1 MFDLNK
7 AVKNNPSM
15 LSLANDIFAMY
26 GGANGVNLNSTPFVV
41 YNEYTNT
48 NDFPIVDVG
57 ISGMG
62 LPFQKKLSAI
72 ALNSLLFDAWAKNYK
87 IPQTVI
93 DEWTRILQAGADTNQ
108 KKSFWQKVKEAATNT
123 FDTVSGGV
131 NNVLEDAKDLGNKLG
146 DKLNTFLNNA
156 PQNVL
161 FAPLLPFVPAMR
173 NQLNKRGFSVS
184 GLGIYDISKMFL
196 DNIVKSKSNYQFA
209 HLDPASIATFAA
221 SPEGKDMIKQ
231 ILDFF
236 LTLANKP
243 TLSSN
248 DKEMLKDAEGGL
260 DEILDT
266 KKVDANGFLKY
277 ILLALGLFLAYK
289 FIKK

>member
-1 MFDLNK
+1 MFSANKIINENPIAKNLVILLNK
-7 AVKNNPSM
+7 QNMDFDKPPIMIPNDYSGKTDMPMGLAGIYVTPSM
-15 LSLANDIFAMY
+15 QGMKNQLTQLLVSEWIKF
-26 GGANGVNLNSTPFVV
+26 
-41 YNEYTNT
+41 YN
-48 NDFPIVDVG
+48 
-57 ISGMG
+57 
-62 LPFQKKLSAI
+62 
-72 ALNSLLFDAWAKNYK
+72 
-87 IPQTVI
+87 IPQSVI
-93 DEWTRILQAGADTNQ
+93 DEWNRITQARADANQ
-108 KKSFWQKVKEAATNT
+108 QKTFWQKVKEAATNT